1 MELPFY
7 KHETDIGV
15 HEGTRQTSPAA
26 IDVHLETLAKN
37 MDKLTAANLR
47 LWERLNK
54 NVPVTYRV
62 ASSGTFQTGVPLV
75 LNFGGPDQGTFW
87 ELTCLAVGG
96 TDINVSAAGNFGLY
110 VSGYVANGVS
120 PGMGALVDGAAN
132 ATGGLAVLPFTETY
146 GGRQIVVNDSENLY
160 AVIFNGTNGQQ
171 YIANVQVQV
180 VNVAA
185 TGGLDVTAV

>member
-15 HEGTRQTSPAA
+15 HEGTRQTYPAA
-26 IDVHLETLAKN
+26 IDVQLEQLAKHV
-37 MDKLTAANLR
+37 DKLTMANLR
-47 LWERLNK
+47 LWEKLNK

-62 ASSGTFQTGVPLV
+62 AASGTFQTGTPLV

-96 TDINVSAAGNFGLY
+96 NDINVTAAGNFGLY
-110 VSGYVANGVS
+110 VSGYVAAGVS
-120 PGMGALVDGAAN
+120 PGMASLVDGAAN
-132 ATGGLAVLPFTETY
+132 NSGGLAVLPFTETY

-160 AVIFNGTNGQQ
+160 VIIFNGTNNQQ
-171 YIANVQVQV
+171 YVANVQVQV

-185 TGGLDVTAV
+185 TGGVDVTAV